1 MVIRFITTWYYRL
14 FNNYASNI
22 LFCGNLDT
30 LIAEFSEVLT
40 FIEVIDLWK

>member
-1 MVIRFITTWYYRL
+1 MVIRFITTL
-14 FNNYASNI
+14 FNNYSSNN
-22 LFCGNLDT
+22 LFCRNLDT